1 MRSVSQTRTLGAAD
15 PNGICLDQQAA
26 GPGNLLINGAFA
38 TGGAAPAVLDQQRQV
53 ELESAG
59 NLIAINFTITGT
71 DESGNIV
78 EETIAG
84 PNAGTVATA
93 VNFKTVTQIAVD
105 AAVGTDVEIG
115 TNAVGASQ
123 EVPLDQN
130 VSPFNVSLG
139 LIITVAAVD
148 VTVQFTFDDVFA
160 DNSGPFAWFDH
171 SDLTNIVADDEA
183 TIVSPV
189 KAVRVL
195 TNSGVGTCRFEVA
208 QAGIQ

>member
-1 MRSVSQTRTLGAAD
+1 MRPVSQTRQLGAAD
-15 PNGICLDQQAA
+15 PNGICLDQQLGA
-26 GPGNLLINGAFA
+26 PGNLALDGVFVTA
-38 TGGAAPAVLDQQRQV
+38 GVAVLDVQRQV
-53 ELESAG
+53 ELESGG
-59 NLIAINFTITGT
+59 NISATNFTITGT

-84 PNAGTVATA
+84 PNATTVATA
-93 VNFKTVTQIAVD
+93 VNFKTVTQIAAD
-105 AAVGTDVEIG
+105 AAFATDVEIG
-115 TNAVGASQ
+115 TNGVGASQ
-123 EVPLDQN
+123 EIPLDQN
-130 VSPFNVSLG
+130 VSPFNVSLA
-139 LIITVAAVD
+139 LIITLVVD

-171 SDLTNIVADDEA
+171 TDLTNILADSEA

-195 TNSGVGTCRFEVA
+195 TNSGTGTCRFEVA